1 MNERDDEFV
10 VRLHRELDALLKK
23 EKRLRRTRKIQN
35 RTMDVH
41 IKKLDTLDT
50 LDTAFLNPPRELTF
64 LDRL

>member
-41 IKKLDTLDT
+41 IKNIDC
-50 LDTAFLNPPRELTF
+50 PPVPLTHPF
-64 LDRL
+64 FQTI